1 MKNKKIIIYLHLDFA
16 KTQENILE
24 LFLLHRTQRTVFIF
38 IFLCLLCGTLVFIKF
53 SYIHDFMIIILK

>member
-24 LFLLHRTQRTVFIF
+24 LFLLHRTQRTVFII
-38 IFLCLLCGTLVFIKF
+38 IFLCVLCGTLVFIKF
-53 SYIHDFMIIILK
+53 SYIHYFMIIILK

>member
-24 LFLLHRTQRTVFIF
+24 LFLLHRTQRTVFII
-38 IFLCLLCGTLVFIKF
+38 IFLCVLCGTLVFIKF